1 MICSIGIKLLSSKRL
16 VGTAGNAFP
25 SKEIKLQAVL
35 MILSAY
41 VEQDSKNFVG
51 ISFCDTLRSC
61 LRQALLLFFF
71 LRFYFNFLLYSI
83 VLVLPYIMRIYGAQ
97 RVGAESQTLRSQQV
111 LLER

>member
-1 MICSIGIKLLSSKRL
+1 
-16 VGTAGNAFP
+16 
-25 SKEIKLQAVL
+25 

-51 ISFCDTLRSC
+51 ISFCDTLGSC

-71 LRFYFNFLLYSI
+71 PLRFYFNFLLYSI